1 MICVKNKKQ
10 RAKTN
15 TVNLKF
21 IRLVIWL
28 PLLDYMVGA
37 HRGAHFILC
46 YTNVLELVVGMM

>member
-1 MICVKNKKQ
+1 MRKEQK
-10 RAKTN
+10 AKTN